1 MTPTHPL
8 ETLVAATHTPFD
20 DHGALRLSIVERQAE
35 HLLRTGIDT
44 VFIGGTTGEFSS
56 LSTDERL
63 ALSTRWGEVATGTPM
78 RVVVHV
84 GSTRVEE
91 SQALARHAASHGA
104 VAVSALAPF
113 YVKPRSVEE
122 LITVCSAIASAVP
135 DLPFYFYDIPALTGV
150 HLSMPDFLARA
161 RERIPNLVGLKF
173 TNPDLIAYQ
182 SCQRAGG
189 GFWDLPW
196 GIDESL
202 LAALAVGAR
211 GAVGSGYNFAGPLYR
226 RLLAAFQGGDLVA
239 AREEQYRG
247 VQVVETLARRGYMAG
262 AKAVM
267 RRLGVD
273 VGPVRAP
280 LARLDS
286 EQETALL
293 SDLDRMGF
301 WHWVA
306 VGPH

>member
-1 MTPTHPL
+1 MTPIHPL

-20 DHGALRLSIVERQAE
+20 DQGALRLSVVEQQAA
-35 HLLRTGIDT
+35 HLLRTGVDT

-63 ALSTRWGEVATGTPM
+63 ALTTRWAEVVAGTPV

-84 GSTRVEE
+84 GSTRIDEAQTLV
-91 SQALARHAASHGA
+91 RHAASHGA

-113 YVKPRSVEE
+113 YVKPRSVED
-122 LITVCSAIASAVP
+122 LITVCAAIASAAP
-135 DLPFYFYDIPALTGV
+135 DLPFYFYDIPVLTGV
-150 HLSMPDFLARA
+150 QLPMPEFLTRA
-161 RERIPNLVGLKF
+161 RDRIPNLVGLKF

-189 GFWDLPW
+189 ATWDLPW
-196 GIDESL
+196 GIDECL

-226 RLLAAFQGGDLVA
+226 RLLSAFQRGDLVA

-247 VQVVETLARRGYMAG
+247 VQVVETLARYGYLAA

-280 LARLDS
+280 LSRLDGQ
-286 EQETALL
+286 QEARLL
-293 SDLDRMGF
+293 SDLDRLGF
-301 WHWVA
+301 WEWIA
-306 VGPH
+306 VGRG

>member
-20 DHGALRLSIVERQAE
+20 DHGALHLSIVERQAE
-35 HLLRTGIDT
+35 HLLRTGVDT

-56 LSTDERL
+56 LSTEERL
-63 ALSTRWGEVATGTPM
+63 ALTTRWGEVAAGSPL

-84 GSTRVEE
+84 GSTRIDEA
-91 SQALARHAASHGA
+91 QALARHAASQGA
-104 VAVSALAPF
+104 VAISALAPF
-113 YVKPRSVEE
+113 YVKPRSVED
-122 LITVCSAIASAVP
+122 LIAVCAAIASAAP
-135 DLPFYFYDIPALTGV
+135 DLPFYFYDIPVLTGV
-150 HLSMPDFLARA
+150 HLPMPEFLTRA
-161 RERIPNLVGLKF
+161 RDRIPNLVGLKF

-189 GFWDLPW
+189 GSWDLPW
-196 GIDESL
+196 GIDECL

-226 RLLAAFQGGDLVA
+226 RLLAAFRRGDLVV

-247 VQVVETLARRGYMAG
+247 VQVVETLARRGYMAS

-267 RRLGVD
+267 RHLGVD

-280 LARLDS
+280 LPRLES
-286 EQETALL
+286 QQETALL
-293 SDLDRMGF
+293 SELDQMGF
-301 WHWVA
+301 WDWVA
-306 VGPH
+306 VGKS

>member
-1 MTPTHPL
+1 MTPKHPL

-20 DHGALRLSIVERQAE
+20 DHGALRLFIVERQAE

-63 ALSTRWGEVATGTPM
+63 ALSTRWGEVASGTPM

-84 GSTRVEE
+84 GSTRIEE
-91 SQALARHAASHGA
+91 SQALARHAAAHGA

-113 YVKPRSVEE
+113 YVKPRSVDD
-122 LITVCSAIASAVP
+122 LVAVCAAIASAAP

-150 HLSMPDFLARA
+150 HLPMPEFLSRA

-182 SCQRAGG
+182 TCQRAGG
-189 GFWDLPW
+189 GSWDLPW
-196 GIDESL
+196 GIDECL
-202 LAALAVGAR
+202 LGALAVGAR

-226 RLLAAFQGGDLVA
+226 RLLTAFQRGDLAA

-247 VQVVETLARRGYMAG
+247 VRVVETFSRRGYMAS

-280 LARLDS
+280 LARLDH

-301 WHWVA
+301 WDWVA
-306 VGPH
+306 VGPR

>member
-1 MTPTHPL
+1 MTPLHPL

-20 DHGALRLSIVERQAE
+20 DHGALRLSVVEQQAA

-56 LSTDERL
+56 LSTEERL
-63 ALSTRWGEVATGTPM
+63 ALAVRWGEVAAGTPL

-84 GSTRVEE
+84 GSTRIEE
-91 SQALARHAASHGA
+91 AQALARHAASQGA

-113 YVKPRSVEE
+113 YVKPRSVED
-122 LITVCSAIASAVP
+122 LIGVCAAIASATP
-135 DLPFYFYDIPALTGV
+135 GLPFYFYDIPALTGV
-150 HLSMPDFLARA
+150 TLPMPEFLTRA
-161 RERIPNLVGLKF
+161 RDRIPNLVGLKF

-189 GFWDLPW
+189 GSWDLPW
-196 GIDESL
+196 GIDECF

-226 RLLAAFQGGDLVA
+226 RLLGAFQRGDLVA
-239 AREEQYRG
+239 AREQQYRG
-247 VQVVETLARRGYMAG
+247 VQVVETLARYGYLAA

-267 RRLGVD
+267 RRLGVE

-280 LARLDS
+280 LSRLDGP
-286 EQETALL
+286 QEARLL
-293 SDLDRMGF
+293 SDLDRLGF
-301 WHWVA
+301 WDWIA
-306 VGPH
+306 VGRC

>member
-1 MTPTHPL
+1 MTPIHPL

-20 DHGALRLSIVERQAE
+20 DQGALRLSVVEQQAA
-35 HLLRTGIDT
+35 HLLRTGVDT

-63 ALSTRWGEVATGTPM
+63 ALATRWAEVAAGSPL

-84 GSTRVEE
+84 GSTRIDEAQTLV
-91 SQALARHAASHGA
+91 RHAASHGA

-113 YVKPRSVEE
+113 YVKPRSVED
-122 LITVCSAIASAVP
+122 LITVCAAIASAAP
-135 DLPFYFYDIPALTGV
+135 DLPFYFYDIPVLTGV
-150 HLSMPDFLARA
+150 QLPMPEFLTRA
-161 RERIPNLVGLKF
+161 RDRIPNLVGLKF

-182 SCQRAGG
+182 SCQLAGG
-189 GFWDLPW
+189 GTWDLPW
-196 GIDESL
+196 GIDECL

-226 RLLAAFQGGDLVA
+226 RLLSAFERGDLVA

-247 VQVVETLARRGYMAG
+247 VQVVETLARYGYLAA

-267 RRLGVD
+267 RLLRVE
-273 VGPVRAP
+273 VGPVRPP
-280 LARLDS
+280 LSRLDS
-286 EQETALL
+286 QQEARLL
-293 SDLDRMGF
+293 SDLDRLGF
-301 WHWVA
+301 WEWIA
-306 VGPH
+306 VGRS

>member
-20 DHGALRLSIVERQAE
+20 DHGALHLSIVERQAE
-35 HLLRTGIDT
+35 HLLRTGVDT

-63 ALSTRWGEVATGTPM
+63 ALTVRWGQVATGTPLK
-78 RVVVHV
+78 VVVHV
-84 GSTRVEE
+84 GSTRIDEA
-91 SQALARHAASHGA
+91 QALARHAASHGA

-113 YVKPRSVEE
+113 YVKPRSVED
-122 LITVCSAIASAVP
+122 LIVVCAAIASAAP
-135 DLPFYFYDIPALTGV
+135 DLPFYFYDIPVLTGV
-150 HLSMPDFLARA
+150 HLPMPEFLPRA

-189 GFWDLPW
+189 GSWDLPW
-196 GIDESL
+196 GIDECL

-226 RLLAAFQGGDLVA
+226 RLLAAFQSGDLAV

-247 VQVVETLARRGYMAG
+247 VQVVETLARRGYMAS

-267 RRLGVD
+267 RRLGVE

-280 LARLDS
+280 LARLES
-286 EQETALL
+286 SQEAALL
-293 SDLDRMGF
+293 SELDQMDF
-301 WHWVA
+301 WEWVA
-306 VGPH
+306 VGKS

>member
-1 MTPTHPL
+1 
-8 ETLVAATHTPFD
+8 
-20 DHGALRLSIVERQAE
+20 
-35 HLLRTGIDT
+35 
-44 VFIGGTTGEFSS
+44 
-56 LSTDERL
+56 
-63 ALSTRWGEVATGTPM
+63 
-78 RVVVHV
+78 VVVHV

-91 SQALARHAASHGA
+91 ALVLARHAASHGA

-113 YVKPRSVEE
+113 YVKPRSVED
-122 LITVCSAIASAVP
+122 LITVCAAIASAAP

-150 HLSMPDFLARA
+150 QLPMPEFLTRA
-161 RERIPNLVGLKF
+161 RDRIPNLVGLKF

-182 SCQRAGG
+182 SCQRACGAT
-189 GFWDLPW
+189 WDLPW
-196 GIDESL
+196 GIDECL

-226 RLLAAFQGGDLVA
+226 RLLSAFQRGDLVA

-247 VQVVETLARRGYMAG
+247 VQVVETLARHGYLAA

-280 LARLDS
+280 LSRLDGQ
-286 EQETALL
+286 QEARLL
-293 SDLDRMGF
+293 SDLDRLGF
-301 WHWVA
+301 WEWLAVA
-306 VGPH
+306 RG